1 MSHCKSGHVG
11 ITVEAVE
18 FPGVGAESLLAR
30 VTDDLADAAADVFAI
45 LAAATTS
52 LSRVQQ
58 GTWIAVLMDPDPSTS
73 HVLVADDSD
82 GAMATY
88 MNQFVGAL
96 TGPAGTPTL
105 AMSQRVIESSSPLLI
120 PGVPFDEFISI
131 LSPAGQDYFV
141 RHPPPVAMPAVGLLV
156 VPMRVGGATIGTLG
170 RFDWRQQPPLTEA
183 DVDPVQLVAD
193 HVALLLENARL
204 HAAVKDQAERLAVV
218 EGVAFASRVGQDLRL
233 TLRVVVEQI
242 TARLR
247 VDAADV
253 LLATEQGDFLFV
265 AASAGFHS
273 SSIPDYRLPAG
284 AWQSIPAG
292 SRPHVENFRDL
303 DRMLPNP
310 RRSLYAREGFQSYV
324 GLPLHARGRLVGV
337 LEVYNR
343 TVAVWDQASLAFLDT
358 IGGIVTVAVDYA
370 AASAAAGLDRVTGA
384 PRPGMSDL
392 EMEILRQIVEGLTNR
407 DIAEKTHRSEN
418 TIKFHVRR
426 ILEKAGAANRTEL
439 ARRATREGW
448 L

>member
-1 MSHCKSGHVG
+1 
-11 ITVEAVE
+11 
-18 FPGVGAESLLAR
+18 
-30 VTDDLADAAADVFAI
+30 
-45 LAAATTS
+45 
-52 LSRVQQ
+52 
-58 GTWIAVLMDPDPSTS
+58 
-73 HVLVADDSD
+73 
-82 GAMATY
+82 
-88 MNQFVGAL
+88 
-96 TGPAGTPTL
+96 
-105 AMSQRVIESSSPLLI
+105 
-120 PGVPFDEFISI
+120 
-131 LSPAGQDYFV
+131 V

-292 SRPHVENFRDL
+292 SRPHVENLRDL